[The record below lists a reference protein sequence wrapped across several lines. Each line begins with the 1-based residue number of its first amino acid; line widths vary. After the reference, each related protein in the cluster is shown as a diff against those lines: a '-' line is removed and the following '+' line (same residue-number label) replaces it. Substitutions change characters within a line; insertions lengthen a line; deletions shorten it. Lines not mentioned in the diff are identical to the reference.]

1 MNKKEMMKWR
11 DCWKNRKK
19 WKNPGLDVIQTFV
32 SLTLVGRFTYST
44 TRKLLEGF
52 SFQLRNLITIKQSK
66 THFDLQLIRND
77 EMTDPYR

>member
-1 MNKKEMMKWR
+1 MKRLLKKY
-11 DCWKNRKK
+11 KK
-19 WKNPGLDVIQTFV
+19 MKNPGLDVIQTFV

-44 TRKLLEGF
+44 TRKLLVGF